1 LICGRYLISDDSL
14 RTRCLPTVGQINLVN
29 AQEMGSRSS
38 THATLEVQKEE
49 EKNLRKRNKRLK
61 NESKR
66 EKLESRHNRRKTAK
80 RKKDYKKEVHEFAVN
95 KEFSTEE
102 VETKLTKVGG
112 ELITARDKILETL
125 KHNKNQLHS
134 YMQSLEAL
142 KNELQIV
149 IIKDHTESDKKKI
162 LFEEEFLNTFQ
173 KLQKRNELLLAVQ
186 NNTRSIKHLE
196 ESNKIENSLK
206 KFKENTTM
214 GKSAI
219 FHLILNTAMEN
230 HLRQAELKFQHFT
243 DELKNLK
250 ENVGQISEVTA
261 DIYVQKT
268 SLIENMDNTI
278 LLLSQFSTA
287 EDLQKEALPVVD
299 INVEKASKAELSH
312 IENKL
317 EIVKSQ
323 LSQFI
328 EKHCEIDEILMRSV
342 QKFEGFRSIELLE
355 EEKAALLQQIS
366 KLKSVVKEMM
376 KLIEIVEYIEEDI
389 L

>member
-1 LICGRYLISDDSL
+1 MGL
-14 RTRCLPTVGQINLVN
+14 RN
-29 AQEMGSRSS
+29 S

-49 EKNLRKRNKRLK
+49 EKNRRKRNRRLK
-61 NESKR
+61 NERKR
-66 EKLESRHNRRKTAK
+66 SRQNSRKTAK
-80 RKKDYKKEVHEFAVN
+80 RKKDYKKEVDELAVN

-134 YMQSLEAL
+134 YIQSLEAL

-149 IIKDHTESDKKKI
+149 IIKDHTQREKKKI

-206 KFKENTTM
+206 TFKDNTTIR
-214 GKSAI
+214 KSAI
-219 FHLILNTAMEN
+219 FNLILNTAMQN

-328 EKHCEIDEILMRSV
+328 EEHCEIDEILMRSV

>member
-1 LICGRYLISDDSL
+1 
-14 RTRCLPTVGQINLVN
+14 
-29 AQEMGSRSS
+29 MGSRSS

-80 RKKDYKKEVHEFAVN
+80 RKKDYKKEVHELAVN

-162 LFEEEFLNTFQ
+162 LFEEEFLNTFR

-196 ESNKIENSLK
+196 ESDKIENSLK
-206 KFKENTTM
+206 TFKENTTM
-214 GKSAI
+214 RKSAM
-219 FHLILNTAMEN
+219 FNLILNTAMQN

-250 ENVGQISEVTA
+250 DNVGQISEVTA

-268 SLIENMDNTI
+268 SLIEKMDNTI
-278 LLLSQFSTA
+278 LLLSKFSTA
-287 EDLQKEALPVVD
+287 EDLQKEALPVVE

-328 EKHCEIDEILMRSV
+328 EKHCEIDEILLRSV

>member
-1 LICGRYLISDDSL
+1 
-14 RTRCLPTVGQINLVN
+14 
-29 AQEMGSRSS
+29 
-38 THATLEVQKEE
+38 
-49 EKNLRKRNKRLK
+49 
-61 NESKR
+61 
-66 EKLESRHNRRKTAK
+66 
-80 RKKDYKKEVHEFAVN
+80 
-95 KEFSTEE
+95 
-102 VETKLTKVGG
+102 
-112 ELITARDKILETL
+112 
-125 KHNKNQLHS
+125 
-134 YMQSLEAL
+134 
-142 KNELQIV
+142 
-149 IIKDHTESDKKKI
+149 
-162 LFEEEFLNTFQ
+162 
-173 KLQKRNELLLAVQ
+173 LLAVQ

-250 ENVGQISEVTA
+250 ENAGQISEVTA

-268 SLIENMDNTI
+268 SLIEKMDNTI

-328 EKHCEIDEILMRSV
+328 EEHCEIDEILMRSV